1 MKIITTNVFFDKST
15 TSSIKPEPLSLER
28 LSKCFDIIKQFT
40 IFNMYPRIVRIYIN
54 EFVDVERINFK
65 SIKHKML
72 QPLIDQ
78 LIKNMINVR
87 VISSSFVQKNEMLIV
102 VLFDKKEFQVLA
114 KFKMK
119 K

>member
-1 MKIITTNVFFDKST
+1 MKSITTNVLFDKST

-28 LSKCFDIIKQFT
+28 LSKCFDMIKQST

-54 EFVDVERINFK
+54 KFVDVEQINFK

-72 QPLIDQ
+72 QPLINE

-87 VISSSFVQKNEMLIV
+87 VISSSFIQKNEMLIV
-102 VLFDKKEFQVLA
+102 VLFNKKEFQALT
-114 KFKMK
+114 KFKVK